1 VTYAR
6 RLIFG
11 GALATVL
18 GLAIAGTSPVVG
30 TADAARI
37 HSQQAAGG
45 VVLLAGW
52 VLLGWGVHR
61 FGRER

>member
-1 VTYAR
+1 MTSAR
-6 RLIFG
+6 RLILG
-11 GALATVL
+11 GALATIL

-30 TADAARI
+30 TTDAARI
-37 HSQQAAGG
+37 HAQQAAGG

-52 VLLGWGVHR
+52 AILAWGLHR